1 MKKRLMRT
9 ASAAVAIMIAF
20 SFLFQVVGSAEDSAQ
35 VQTGNLSFLNYN
47 IAGLPSLNPSS
58 GKAGIQKLLGSKI
71 KADDYDI
78 IAVQED
84 FGYDSDFYSGLGAK
98 YRTFGSQS
106 VVTGDGLNVF
116 SRTPLY
122 DVYRE
127 GWNMKGGMLW
137 EGDIVSQKG
146 FMYTAV
152 ELCEGVYIDVYNL
165 HADAFGGAE
174 SVQARHSNFTQIK
187 EYIVKHSE
195 GRAVIITG
203 DFNSAFH
210 FTNGEG
216 ADLYEIFIEGLG
228 MSDVWTDTVNS
239 GSFTDY
245 SAYSGDY
252 WGNWDSVEHIL
263 YRSSDA
269 VELKAVSHRYI
280 SYTDDNGSPLSDHA
294 AAAAEFEY
302 TVSAKTDGY
311 KLKPASRPFPSLIG
325 IAKVVIADL
334 SYVFSHFDELVT
346 MLKYANDITYL
357 YENYSR

>member
-1 MKKRLMRT
+1 MNRKSIRIMALIMALVLAAT
-9 ASAAVAIMIAF
+9 SLLAVGGAAQESSASGRF
-20 SFLFQVVGSAEDSAQ
+20 
-35 VQTGNLSFLNYN
+35 SFLNYN
-47 IAGLPSLNPSS
+47 IAGLPSLSLSS
-58 GKAGIQKLLGSKI
+58 DKAARQKLLGGRI
-71 KADDYDI
+71 KEDDYDI
-78 IAVQED
+78 VAVQED

-106 VVTGDGLNVF
+106 VVTGDGLNIF
-116 SRTPLY
+116 SKTPLY

-146 FMYTAV
+146 FMFAAV

-174 SVQARHSNFTQIK
+174 SVQARHSNFTQVK
-187 EYIVKHSE
+187 EYIEKNSAGH
-195 GRAVIITG
+195 AVIITG
-203 DFNSAFH
+203 DFNSTFH

-216 ADLYEIFIEGLG
+216 ADLYEIFVESLG
-228 MSDVWTDTVNS
+228 MSDVWTDTVNF

-245 SAYSGDY
+245 SSYSGDY

-269 VELKAVSHRYI
+269 VELTPVSHEYI
-280 SYTDDNGSPLSDHA
+280 SYTDDDGNAISDHN

-302 TVSAKTDGY
+302 TVSAKTEGY
-311 KLKPASRPFPSLIG
+311 TLKPASRPFLSI
-325 IAKVVIADL
+325 IETAKVVIADL
-334 SYVFSHFDELVT
+334 SYVFSHFDELIT

-357 YENYSR
+357 YEHYSR

>member
-1 MKKRLMRT
+1 MNKKLMRII
-9 ASAAVAIMIAF
+9 SAAAAMMIAF
-20 SFLFQVVGSAEDSAQ
+20 SFLFQTAGSAEDAAQ
-35 VQTGNLSFLNYN
+35 SGSFSFLNYN

-58 GKAGIQKLLGSKI
+58 GKAGLQKLLGSKV

-84 FGYDSDFYSGLGAK
+84 FGYDSDFYSGLGTK

-116 SRTPLY
+116 SKTPLY

-146 FMYTAV
+146 FMYAAV
-152 ELCEGVYIDVYNL
+152 ELCDGIYVDVYNL

-174 SVQARHSNFTQIK
+174 SVQARHSNFTQVK
-187 EYIVKHSE
+187 EYIEEHS
-195 GRAVIITG
+195 GGHAVIITG
-203 DFNSAFH
+203 DFNSTFH

-228 MSDVWTDTVNS
+228 MSDVWTDIVNS

-245 SAYSGDY
+245 SAYTGDY

-269 VELKAVSHRYI
+269 VELRAVSHKYI
-280 SYTDDNGSPLSDHA
+280 SYTDDSGASISDHA
-294 AAAAEFEY
+294 ASAAGFEY
-302 TVSAKTDGY
+302 TVSAKTQGY
-311 KLKPASRPFPSLIG
+311 KLKPAARPFPSIIG

-346 MLKYANDITYL
+346 MLKYANDMPYL
-357 YENYSR
+357 YEHYSR